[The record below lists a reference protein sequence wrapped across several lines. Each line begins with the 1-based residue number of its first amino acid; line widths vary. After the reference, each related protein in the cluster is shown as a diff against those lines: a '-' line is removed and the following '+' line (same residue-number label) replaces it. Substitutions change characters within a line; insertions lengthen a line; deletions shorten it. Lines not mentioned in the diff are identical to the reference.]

1 MRYIMNGK
9 LYINEK
15 YECDITDVTING
27 NSCSFKS
34 RIFNTDCCNNELE
47 IETDNGNRYFFCFEN
62 FNVNSNNLIPTITGH
77 ISS

>member
-1 MRYIMNGK
+1 MDGK

-34 RIFNTDCCNNELE
+34 KPFNNDCCNSELV
-47 IETDNGNRYFFCFEN
+47 IETDNGNRYFFAFEN
-62 FNVNSNNLIPTITGH
+62 LNVGSNNLISTITGRV
-77 ISS
+77 SS